1 MSIEKMKSLLKNHDN
16 DYYNGYYI
24 SYIFCIQTDTTME
37 YSNGFKFTEEKI
49 TNSYLYT
56 YVYSR
61 KKKKNKTK
69 IFNRRI
75 LTKVW

>member
-24 SYIFCIQTDTTME
+24 SIQTDTTME

-61 KKKKNKTK
+61 KKKKIIK
-69 IFNRRI
+69 
-75 LTKVW
+75 

>member
-1 MSIEKMKSLLKNHDN
+1 MKSLLKNHDN

-24 SYIFCIQTDTTME
+24 SIQTDTTME

-75 LTKVW
+75 LTKV

>member
-1 MSIEKMKSLLKNHDN
+1 MINDN
-16 DYYNGYYI
+16 DYI
-24 SYIFCIQTDTTME
+24 EMATTFVYKQKQQWSIK

-49 TNSYLYT
+49 INSYLYT

-61 KKKKNKTK
+61 KKKINKTK

-75 LTKVW
+75 LTKV